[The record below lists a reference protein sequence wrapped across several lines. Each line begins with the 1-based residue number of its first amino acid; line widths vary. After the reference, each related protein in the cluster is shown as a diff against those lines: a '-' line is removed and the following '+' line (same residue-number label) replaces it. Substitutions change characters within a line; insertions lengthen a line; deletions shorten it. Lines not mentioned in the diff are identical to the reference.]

1 MARTV
6 SEMAYDCINDNV
18 REYEGYC
25 QSMQYKTSPH
35 A

>member
-6 SEMAYDCINDNV
+6 SEMAYDCINV